1 MDDLDRLTFHQGSLH
16 CLEKAVNNLGTA
28 AARVTELVGNRLGQF
43 FSGQILLFHF
53 LYLSEAPMEF
63 LCQSIDDFLVSL
75 FDVFFG

>member
-1 MDDLDRLTFHQGSLH
+1 
-16 CLEKAVNNLGTA
+16 
-28 AARVTELVGNRLGQF
+28 LVGNRLGQF